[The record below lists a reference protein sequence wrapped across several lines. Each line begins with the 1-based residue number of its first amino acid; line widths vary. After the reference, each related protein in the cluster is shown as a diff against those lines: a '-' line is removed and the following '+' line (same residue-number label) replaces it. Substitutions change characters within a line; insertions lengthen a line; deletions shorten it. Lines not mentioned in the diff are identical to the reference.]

1 SELFGHEKG
10 AFTGAAAQ
18 RKGRFERAH
27 GGTLFLDEVSDIP
40 VAMQVKLLRVLQER
54 RFERVGGNQTI
65 EVDVRV
71 IAATN
76 RSLESMVKEGKF
88 REDLFYRLNVIKI
101 DLPPLRR
108 RLEDIPL
115 LATYFA
121 QKYTR
126 AGHNPYQISEEAME
140 RLLTFAW
147 PGNIRQLENALERA
161 CVTARGGIIRPEN
174 LPADLQT
181 RPGQG
186 KASLHVDLTRPLTEQ
201 LALLTAAFEKRYLRK
216 ALRKVRGH
224 VGRCAKISGLSRR
237 SVSAKITQYKIDTS
251 AYKPK

>member
-1 SELFGHEKG
+1 
-10 AFTGAAAQ
+10 
-18 RKGRFERAH
+18 
-27 GGTLFLDEVSDIP
+27 
-40 VAMQVKLLRVLQER
+40 
-54 RFERVGGNQTI
+54 
-65 EVDVRV
+65 
-71 IAATN
+71 
-76 RSLESMVKEGKF
+76 MVKEGKF
-88 REDLFYRLNVIKI
+88 REDLFYRLNVVKI

-140 RLLTFAW
+140 RLLTFSW

-174 LPADLQT
+174 FPADLQT

-186 KASLHVDLTRPLTEQ
+186 KASLRVDLTRPLTEQ
-201 LALLTAAFEKRYLRK
+201 LAVLTAAFENRYLRK
-216 ALRKVRGH
+216 ALRKARGH